1 MGRCA
6 IRGCRRLLAALG
18 LGALAQAAL
27 AAQAGSA
34 AGEAGAH
41 AHTLSKGTHVT
52 LADYTVPDLWLVRDD
67 GQRVSLSK
75 ELDDGRPVVLNFI
88 YTTCPGVCPIMSAV
102 FTQFQDKLG
111 AERAKVHMVSISID
125 PEQDTPGRLRD
136 YARRFS
142 AGSQWQHYTG
152 TVAAS
157 VAVQK
162 AFAAYRGDKM
172 NHDPL
177 TLMRPAPGQPWVRID
192 GFASALDLLTE
203 YAALAALCQTA
214 AR

>member
-1 MGRCA
+1 M
-6 IRGCRRLLAALG
+6 
-18 LGALAQAAL
+18 
-27 AAQAGSA
+27 
-34 AGEAGAH
+34 
-41 AHTLSKGTHVT
+41 
-52 LADYTVPDLWLVRDD
+52 ADYTVPDLWLVRDD
-67 GQRVSLSK
+67 GQRVSLPK

-142 AGSQWQHYTG
+142 AGPQWQHYTG